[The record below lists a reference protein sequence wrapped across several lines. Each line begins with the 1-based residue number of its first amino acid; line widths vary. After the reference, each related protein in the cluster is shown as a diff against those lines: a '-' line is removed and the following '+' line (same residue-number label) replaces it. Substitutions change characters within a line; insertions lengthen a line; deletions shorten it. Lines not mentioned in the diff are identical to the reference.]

1 MLSSLYIENLAVIEK
16 TLITLDKGMNVFT
29 GETGAGKSILI
40 DALGAVLGK
49 RLTHDIVRTGTNKA
63 VISAEFDD
71 VPAAVNAMLSDA
83 GYPTDDTLVITR
95 EVAPDGKGSCRVNTR
110 PATVSFLRDI
120 GGFLVNIHGQH
131 DTGLLLSND
140 KHIELL
146 DGFGGTGTLAKE
158 FAEVYHTLAGQH
170 KALAELEATQ
180 SDKQARLE
188 RLEYVVEEIEKAELS
203 VGEETELEEMAKTI
217 RNSAKIMAS
226 LGEANSAISGCDDAE
241 GAADLFRTAA
251 GALGQA
257 AGYFAD
263 AQELSVRADGLM
275 AEIAELS
282 SDIEIVLGDL
292 DFNGAQQEL
301 IESRLSLI
309 FKLKQKYGGSIE
321 EILAYGEKARA
332 ELDDIVLFDERQ
344 TVILTQIK
352 QTETQLKEVGEK
364 LSKLRREASVDF
376 TRLLASEL
384 DFLDMKGVRLEF
396 RFTFA
401 DNSPRGFETAE
412 LLVSANVGEDLRP
425 LSKIASGG
433 ELSRVMLA
441 LKNVFAD
448 KDEIPTLVFDEI
460 DTGVSGGA
468 SQKIGLKL
476 RQAAKN
482 RQVLCVTHSAQVA
495 ALACSQYKIEKLSD
509 GERTFT
515 VVNKL
520 DFDSRIQE
528 IARIMSTGTITDLLL
543 DNAHQMLLGGRED

>member
-49 RLTHDIVRTGTNKA
+49 RLTHDIVRTGTDKA
-63 VISAEFDD
+63 VISAEFVD
-71 VPAAVNAMLSDA
+71 VPSAVNAMLSDA

-95 EVAPDGKGSCRVNTR
+95 EVATDGKGSSRVNMR
-110 PATVSFLRDI
+110 PATATFLRDI
-120 GGFLVNIHGQH
+120 GGLLVNIHGQH
-131 DTGLLLSND
+131 DTGLLLSNE

-146 DGFGGTGTLAKE
+146 DAFGGTGELSKE
-158 FAEVYHTLAGQH
+158 FADIFHALDAQR
-170 KALAELEATQ
+170 KALADLEAAQ
-180 SDKQARLE
+180 ADKQARLE
-188 RLEYVVEEIEKAELS
+188 RLEYVVEEIESAELA
-203 VGEETELEEMAKTI
+203 VGEEDELETMAKTI
-217 RNSAKIMAS
+217 RNSAKILES
-226 LGEANSAISGCDDAE
+226 LGEANAALNGSDEAE

-263 AQELSVRADGLM
+263 AKGLSERADGLLT
-275 AEIAELS
+275 EISELS
-282 SDIEIVLGDL
+282 SDIETVLGDL
-292 DFNGAQQEL
+292 DFNSTQQEL
-301 IESRLSLI
+301 VESRLSLI

-321 EILAYGEKARA
+321 EILAYGEKARS

-344 TVILTQIK
+344 TIILTQIN
-352 QTETQLKEVGEK
+352 QMSLRLKEVGGN
-364 LSKLRREASVDF
+364 LSRMRRAAAVDF

-384 DFLDMKGVRLEF
+384 DFLDMRGVRLEF
-396 RFTFA
+396 KFTST
-401 DNSPRGFETAE
+401 NQSPRGFETAE

-448 KDEIPTLVFDEI
+448 KDEIQTLVFDEI

-482 RQVLCVTHSAQVA
+482 RQVLCVTHSAQIA
-495 ALACSQYKIEKLSD
+495 ALAHSQYKIEKLSD

-515 VVNKL
+515 AVNKL

-543 DNAHQMLLGGRED
+543 DNAHQMLLGGQEE